1 MTYFTGFSH
10 QKTDEHN
17 SSEITHEKIDQIAKR
32 FIKLQKSIDSE
43 SLKLLEVVFQFE
55 QLSIGNS
62 ISSMCVENMS
72 FWYSLK
78 PETLQA
84 VDDWLNN
91 HSGGLNETVKETD
104 SGKGGC

>member
-1 MTYFTGFSH
+1 M
-10 QKTDEHN
+10 
-17 SSEITHEKIDQIAKR
+17 
-32 FIKLQKSIDSE
+32 DSE
-43 SLKLLEVVFQFE
+43 SLKFLEVVFQFE

-62 ISSMCVENMS
+62 ISNVCAENMS

-84 VDDWLNN
+84 VDDWLND
-91 HSGGLNETVKETD
+91 HSGLNENAKETD